1 MTSKFHP
8 IWKKNSTVVVRFL
21 KNEEQRRVAVVTDAA
36 SEQKKIYNPFFA
48 LKR

>member
-8 IWKKNSTVVVRFL
+8 IWKKKNAPVVVRIL

-36 SEQKKIYNPFFA
+36 SEQKKYIIRFLP
-48 LKR
+48 

>member
-36 SEQKKIYNPFFA
+36 TEQKKI
-48 LKR
+48 

>member
-36 SEQKKIYNPFFA
+36 TEQKK
-48 LKR
+48 K